1 MALTKTCGQ
10 NEMKI
15 SRLRRFE
22 RFLRQKNTK
31 YAFAQVSQ
39 SHQTTSTALGWEPS
53 ITDGV
58 GCPTSDSV
66 LLYSKFEANQILKF
80 KVQIS
85 SNQIFVHP

>member
-1 MALTKTCGQ
+1 MNKARGQ

-58 GCPTSDSV
+58 QRKENLVEIIPVFPTF
-66 LLYSKFEANQILKF
+66 SKF
-80 KVQIS
+80 
-85 SNQIFVHP
+85 